1 MNVPGNTV
9 CSRIELLIALPVDW
23 QIDRLDELDWGWPF
37 SVLKFLAHYPAA
49 WHTWLDYGHVEQILT
64 LKIGNLFAKICHSVT
79 GHLKMHHQ
87 WAPQNAPPCV
97 VDNLPFCL

>member
-79 GHLKMHHQ
+79 GHLKMTI
-87 WAPQNAPPCV
+87 PSSPMVP
-97 VDNLPFCL
+97 